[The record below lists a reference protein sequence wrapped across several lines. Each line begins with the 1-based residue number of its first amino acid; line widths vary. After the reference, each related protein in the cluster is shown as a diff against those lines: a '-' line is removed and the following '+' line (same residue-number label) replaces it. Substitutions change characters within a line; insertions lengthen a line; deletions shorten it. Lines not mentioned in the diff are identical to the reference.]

1 THSSTS
7 VLYTLSLHDALPIY
21 ANLVAGRPDHC
32 RFPLF
37 DFSKRLLPNSI
48 LQLRLGIGGERGAES
63 NRAMPATHPNA
74 HFASAPFPIH
84 CAESGRKS
92 FHTHRQIEPLLRDAG
107 ADDERWFIAG
117 FVEAGEHIELEQQ
130 HLGGG
135 PVMRRDVR
143 RRDPTPRL
151 FPTRERV
158 FFTVAFPPG
167 EQARRRLVVP
177 EPAQISR

>member
-21 ANLVAGRPDHC
+21 ANLVAGRPDRC

-48 LQLRLGIGGERGAES
+48 LQLRLDIGGERGAES

-84 CAESGRKS
+84 RSEE
-92 FHTHRQIEPLLRDAG
+92 HTSELQSRGHLVCRLL
-107 ADDERWFIAG
+107 
-117 FVEAGEHIELEQQ
+117 
-130 HLGGG
+130 
-135 PVMRRDVR
+135 
-143 RRDPTPRL
+143 
-151 FPTRERV
+151 
-158 FFTVAFPPG
+158 
-167 EQARRRLVVP
+167 
-177 EPAQISR
+177 